1 VSDRIIMS
9 NAETNNQSRISPGG
23 TTPPLPSD
31 IIIEAE
37 ELERFVRVET
47 LRHIEGAWRA
57 HQRLMQACLH
67 PDDIPAPHEE
77 KHDAAK
83 VDNAHSVE
91 RGSESDDVDDD
102 DAGASTSLATPAPES
117 SSDDDKR

>member
-1 VSDRIIMS
+1 MS
-9 NAETNNQSRISPGG
+9 NAETNNQSRISPDG

-37 ELERFVRVET
+37 ELEHFVRVET

-77 KHDAAK
+77 KSDEAK
-83 VDNAHSVE
+83 VDNAHSVD
-91 RGSESDDVDDD
+91 RGSEQESDDVDDD